1 MIGPMQTA
9 KHRIEKD
16 LVLLGGGHAH
26 VQVVRSFGMTPERG
40 IRVTLISP
48 EPDTPY
54 SGMLPGL
61 VAGHYAYDE
70 THIDLVRLC
79 RWAGVRFLRAEA
91 MGIDTLARNVTLK
104 DRPAVGYDLLSVD
117 TGSTPRA
124 DGVPGAAEFAI
135 PVKPISRFLRHWS
148 DLVVRANTHRGMYR
162 VAVIGAGAGGVE
174 LLLAARQALQELPSL
189 KTEFHLFSRGE
200 LLPAEAPSLRRH
212 VGDLLRQIG
221 INVHTNTKVTNV
233 DRLGLTTGNG
243 QHFELDEKLWVTA
256 AGAPAWIRASGIA
269 TDAEGFL
276 AVSPTLQSL
285 SHPDIFA
292 AGDVAAMLDNPR
304 PKAGVFAVRQGPV
317 LSRNLRKALR
327 AQALETYRPQRSF
340 LKILALGEKR
350 GIASRGGWTVP
361 GGWVWRWKDSI
372 DRRFMSKFN
381 DLPDMQSRPNIIA
394 RMQAAIAKPDD
405 VDDMRCG
412 GCGAKI
418 GSDLLKRT
426 LSGIPTVHR
435 EDILIGLEAP
445 DDAAAFKLA
454 VGKTLVQSVD
464 SFRTMID
471 DPYVFGRIAANHG
484 LGDIFAMGAEPHSA
498 LAIVSLPA
506 DSQAIM
512 ERDLRQIMHGAADV
526 LREAGCALIGGHTA
540 EGTELTLGFSL
551 TGVTNENA
559 LLRKSGLQ
567 TGDVLILTKS
577 LGTGALLAA
586 DMRAKARG
594 RDVHEAIA
602 CMQQSSREA
611 ARILQAHRV
620 CSCTDVTGFGLA
632 AHLLEML
639 KASHASARIDLSAI
653 PVLNGV
659 LDAFQRGIFSTLHE
673 ENRKVE
679 NLITVMGSQ
688 KHSILEE
695 ILFDPQTAGGLLV
708 GVPAD
713 QAMACLGELKAAG
726 YSAASVIGQIVQAEE
741 EPRIFLIEQKGNG
754 GREWESNPPETLNA
768 PHRF

>member
-1 MIGPMQTA
+1 MIALMQA
-9 KHRIEKD
+9 VKHRIEKD

-40 IRVTLISP
+40 VRVTLISP

-61 VAGHYAYDE
+61 IAGHYAYDD

-79 RWAGVRFLRAEA
+79 RWAGVRFIRAEA
-91 MGIDTLARNVTLK
+91 VGIDTIARHVTLK
-104 DRPAVGYDLLSVD
+104 DRPAIGYDLLSVD

-124 DGVPGAAEFAI
+124 DGVPGVGDFAI
-135 PVKPISRFLRHWS
+135 PVKPISRFLRHWH
-148 DLVVRANTHRGMYR
+148 DLLARAKTHRGLYR

-174 LLLAARQALQELPSL
+174 LLLAARQALLELPSL

-221 INVHTNTKVTNV
+221 IDVHTNTKVTSV
-233 DRLGLTTGNG
+233 DRLGLTAGNG
-243 QHFELDEKLWVTA
+243 QRFELDEKLWVTA

-269 TDAEGFL
+269 TDADGFL

-285 SHPDIFA
+285 SHHDIFA
-292 AGDVAAMLDNPR
+292 AGDVAAMIDNPR

-317 LSRNLRKALR
+317 LSRNLRNALR
-327 AQALETYRPQRSF
+327 GQTLETYTPQESF

-350 GIASRGGWTVP
+350 GIASRAGWSIS
-361 GGWVWRWKDSI
+361 GGWVWNWKDSI
-372 DRRFMSKFN
+372 DRRFMEKFN
-381 DLPDMQSRPNIIA
+381 DLPDMQRSPGIIA
-394 RMQAAIAKPDD
+394 RAWNAITDTGEA
-405 VDDMRCG
+405 DDMRCG

-426 LSGIPTVHR
+426 LSSIKTVQR
-435 EDILIGLEAP
+435 KDVLIGLEAP
-445 DDAAAFKLA
+445 DDAAAFKVA
-454 VGKTLVQSVD
+454 DGKTLVQTVD
-464 SFRTMID
+464 AFRTMID

-484 LGDIFAMGAEPHSA
+484 LGDIYAMGAEPHSA
-498 LAIVSLPA
+498 LALVNLPA
-506 DSQAIM
+506 YSQAIM
-512 ERDLRQIMHGAADV
+512 ERDLKQIMHGAADV
-526 LREAGCALIGGHTA
+526 FREADCALIGGHTA
-540 EGTELTLGFSL
+540 EGAELTLGFSL
-551 TGVTNENA
+551 TGVTDENA
-559 LLRKSGLQ
+559 LLRKRGLQ
-567 TGDVLILTKS
+567 IGDVLILTKP
-577 LGTGALLAA
+577 LGTGAILAA

-602 CMQQSSREA
+602 SMQQSSREA
-611 ARILQAHRV
+611 ARILQDYRV
-620 CSCTDVTGFGLA
+620 RSCTDVTGFGLA
-632 AHLLEML
+632 GHLLEML
-639 KASHASARIDLSAI
+639 KASHESARIDLSAI

-673 ENRKVE
+673 ENRKVD
-679 NLITVMGSQ
+679 NLIAIEGSS
-688 KHSILEE
+688 KSSPLKE
-695 ILFDPQTAGGLLV
+695 ILFDPQTAGGLLA

-726 YSAASVIGQIVQAEE
+726 YSAASIIGEIVQADR
-741 EPRIFLIEQKGNG
+741 EPCIL
-754 GREWESNPPETLNA
+754 LD
-768 PHRF
+768 